1 MSKDTFENEI
11 IDIFEIAHKRKKE
24 QLDNKENT
32 RDTKYIPFSEKYDV
46 KTINYGLYFLIEL
59 GAKAN
64 DDKYIIPDYQRELV
78 WSLKNKQNLIFSI
91 MNGSPIGEFIIA
103 KDTVDKKI
111 QYYHIWTIIDGQQ
124 RINALKEFALNK
136 FKDLDGRYFKD
147 YSYRE
152 MTYLCEGFSNFN
164 IIIVQNLTPKE
175 QVEIYLAKNIGGV
188 VHTEEELEK
197 AKQFLLKN
205 MQ

>member
-1 MSKDTFENEI
+1 MKNEL
-11 IDIFEIAHKRKKE
+11 IDALELTYKRKQE
-24 QLDNKENT
+24 QLDNNEDT
-32 RDTKYIPFSEKYDV
+32 RSTKYIPFNERYDV

-64 DDKYIIPDYQRELV
+64 DDRYVIPEYQRELV
-78 WSLKNKQNLIFSI
+78 WNLKNKQNLIFSI

-103 KDTVDKKI
+103 KDTVNKK

-124 RINALKEFALNK
+124 RINTLKEFVLNK

-152 MTYLCEGFSNFN
+152 MTYLCEGFTNFN
-164 IIIVQNLTPKE
+164 IITVQDLTLKE
-175 QVEIYLAKNIGGV
+175 QVEIYLAKNVGGV
-188 VHTEEELEK
+188 IHTEEQLEK
-197 AKQFLLKN
+197 ARQFL
-205 MQ
+205 